1 MRPSFKCSVVGED
14 FEEYQYDEYF
24 YVSNFSVPF
33 QGAVEN
39 VLERSTHLQ
48 LSDGTVEEMT
58 DEARNALLAKLHGL
72 SKKALRC
79 LGLAYKYD
87 LAELSTYDGESHS
100 AHKLLLDLNNYDQIE
115 SGLIFVG
122 MAGLRVTTPHIVFF

>member
-1 MRPSFKCSVVGED
+1 
-14 FEEYQYDEYF
+14 
-24 YVSNFSVPF
+24 VSNFGVPC

-48 LSDGTVEEMT
+48 LSDGSVEEMT
-58 DEARNALLAKLHGL
+58 EVARNAILAKLHGL
-72 SKKALRC
+72 STKALRC

-87 LAELSTYDGESHS
+87 LAELSAYDGESHG
-100 AHKLLLDLNNYDQIE
+100 AHKLLLDPNNYDQIE

-122 MAGLRVTTPHIVFF
+122 MAGLRVSTPHVMFSDICRLF

>member
-1 MRPSFKCSVVGED
+1 MPNVG
-14 FEEYQYDEYF
+14 
-24 YVSNFSVPF
+24 VHC

-39 VLERSTHLQ
+39 VLVRSTHLQ
-48 LSDGTVEEMT
+48 LSDGSVEEMT
-58 DEARNALLAKLHGL
+58 EAGRNAILAKLNGL
-72 SKKALRC
+72 STKALRC

-100 AHKLLLDLNNYDQIE
+100 AHKLLLDPNNYDQIE

-122 MAGLRVTTPHIVFF
+122 MAGLRVSTP